1 MVRRPVF
8 SVYAVAALVAVLV
21 VFLDGGGRTLASDA
35 ANKKGKPVPV
45 ASRARLAKTLGQ
57 LTQPVVP
64 ASPPVPAP
72 PESKAAVDSL
82 LKPKSLTRVVED
94 YDIITNSEWRDDDF
108 AFVNAV
114 LVRTPMEYAYPKM
127 LDFSLYPKISSA
139 IKKMEFNPKTQ
150 ILEMIG
156 ETHGL
161 YMHSWVHVDQRYSDI
176 IHYEIVR
183 GDMTG
188 FKIDAY
194 LWNRNGKTLTI
205 AKGYL
210 PHAKQMLPTLVALV
224 FKPVSEVVLGVATK
238 NFRSYIEEEYK
249 KEKAK

>member
-8 SVYAVAALVAVLV
+8 SIYVVLAAVSSLAAPWGTLNSATAAV
-21 VFLDGGGRTLASDA
+21 
-35 ANKKGKPVPV
+35 KKKTKSAPQSVPTPV
-45 ASRARLAKTLGQ
+45 AT
-57 LTQPVVP
+57 
-64 ASPPVPAP
+64 PVPAVTQQVMSLP
-72 PESKAAVDSL
+72 APASEKVPVDTL
-82 LKPKSLTRVVED
+82 LKAKSLARVAED
-94 YDIITNSEWRDDDF
+94 YDIVTNAEWRDDDF

-114 LVRTPMEYAYPKM
+114 LVRTPMEYAQPKM

-161 YMHSWVHVDQRYSDI
+161 YMHSWVHVEHKYLDV

-194 LWNRNGKTLTI
+194 LWNRNGKTLTV

-210 PHAKQMLPTLVALV
+210 PHAKQLLPTLVALI
-224 FKPVSEVVLGVATK
+224 FKPVSEIVLGVATK

-249 KEKAK
+249 KEKTK